1 LVLDGPVFLDLIGTC
16 HSGHQ
21 KPAILKPE
29 HLVLHT
35 LQQDCRQNSPHA
47 PAALRGGHKIESDQ
61 KGLHSPQFMSA
72 TAVEDFYRACLGHT
86 DPLCLKSSLPLLRV
100 SVAPTELLFNHKHT
114 SSSSPSSAFTQ
125 SVSITNHTRRKLSL
139 VWTAAQESPFSI
151 APSSCDLAPL
161 KSTLFRVTYAPKQL
175 NTLHGAQLE
184 CFAYNKCGGKAVCVS
199 GRRQHFIF
207 PANSS
212 GLAGPAHPSHQ
223 EPKPVA
229 SEVGCLICFCAL
241 ILVVFSDIFQC
252 IVCSLDLP
260 QDHSSCLQ
268 LAFSDFLS

>member
-1 LVLDGPVFLDLIGTC
+1 MHLNSQRCGPARERQSTVTHVF
-16 HSGHQ
+16 
-21 KPAILKPE
+21 
-29 HLVLHT
+29 T
-35 LQQDCRQNSPHA
+35 LFLFYC
-47 PAALRGGHKIESDQ
+47 L
-61 KGLHSPQFMSA
+61 LMS
-72 TAVEDFYRACLGHT
+72 L
-86 DPLCLKSSLPLLRV
+86 
-100 SVAPTELLFNHKHT
+100 
-114 SSSSPSSAFTQ
+114 SSSGTD
-125 SVSITNHTRRKLSL
+125 
-139 VWTAAQESPFSI
+139 
-151 APSSCDLAPL
+151 SC
-161 KSTLFRVTYAPKQL
+161 Q
-175 NTLHGAQLE
+175 
-184 CFAYNKCGGKAVCVS
+184 CGGKAVCVS

-229 SEVGCLICFCAL
+229 SEVGSLICFCAL